1 MSVASRIARP
11 FCAVTRRCLAFA
23 CVALAVSSPVPWC
36 TAAGT
41 ESMSFVMQSFP
52 PFAFEEQG
60 QPQGPFPETLFAV
73 CEAMKVE
80 CRLTVYPWRRALR
93 LAEDGSVDGIL
104 VIQKMD
110 DRAQNFYLTDAVMY
124 SSYGLYVRQDSALH
138 DASAAHLAG
147 YTVGAYGPSA
157 TSRAAAEM
165 LKSVPSA
172 RLELEIDNLTVLK
185 KLSAQRY
192 GEKGAAV
199 VNVDVAN
206 YLIKQDG
213 LTRLKMAGEIRQIA
227 YMIGLSKSRISGP
240 QAQRFRMT
248 LRRLRDNGTLQKI
261 AEKYGLHAARPSL
274 AASEK

>member
-1 MSVASRIARP
+1 M
-11 FCAVTRRCLAFA
+11 T
-23 CVALAVSSPVPWC
+23 
-36 TAAGT
+36 
-41 ESMSFVMQSFP
+41 FVMQSFP

-60 QPQGPFPETLFAV
+60 QAQGPFPEALFAV
-73 CEAMKVE
+73 CEAMKVD

-93 LAEDGSVDGIL
+93 LAENGSVDGIL
-104 VIQKMD
+104 AIQKID
-110 DRAQNFYLTDAVMY
+110 DRAQHFYLTDAVMY
-124 SSYGLYVRQDSALH
+124 SSYGLYVSQGSALH

-172 RLELEIDNLTVLK
+172 RLELELDNLTVLK

-213 LTRLKMAGEIRQIA
+213 LTRLKLTGEIRQIA
-227 YMIGLSKSRISGP
+227 YMIGLSKNRVSRA
-240 QAQRFRMT
+240 QAQRFRT
-248 LRRLRDNGTLQKI
+248 ALRRLRDNGTLQKI
-261 AEKYGLHAARPSL
+261 AEKYGLRAARPSV
-274 AASEK
+274 AASGK